1 MFKYDFAKLKG
12 KIKEKFNTQNEF
24 AEAMEM
30 ASNTLSS
37 KLNNQSDFTS
47 NEISK
52 AVELLNVNS
61 PVEAWE
67 IFFTK
72 EVENNSTKTN

>member
-1 MFKYDFAKLKG
+1 MIKYDFSKLKG
-12 KIKEKFNTQNEF
+12 KIREVFGTQNKF

-37 KLNNQSDFTS
+37 KLNNLTDFSS

-52 AVELLNVNS
+52 AVKLLNITSAN
-61 PVEAWE
+61 EAWN
-67 IFFTK
+67 IFFTQQ
-72 EVENNSTKTN
+72 VENNSTK